1 MGDTLVQLSR
11 VNIGLCGVGTV
22 GGGVVEVLARNQD
35 VIDARACAE
44 LRLQHVGARRA
55 VPELEG
61 SGVRISQDLA
71 AVADDPQVD
80 IFVEL
85 IGGTELAKQL
95 CLRAI
100 ANGKHVVTAN
110 KALIAEHGNEL
121 FSAARAAG
129 VAVRF
134 EAAVAGGVPIIKT
147 LREGLAGN
155 RIAWLAGII
164 NGTCNF
170 ILTEMKHRQRPFH
183 EVLSE
188 AQMLGYAEAD
198 PRFDVEGIDAAHK
211 LAILAAIAFGMPLEY
226 SRVHVE
232 GISGVTV
239 QDLAYAAELG
249 YTIKH
254 LGIARRVGDAVE
266 LRVHPTLVPRETPLA
281 SVDGVM
287 NAILVYGDAVGQT
300 LYYGAGA
307 GALPTASAV
316 IADLV
321 DLARDIAIGQ
331 QSRVPSLAFADSRV
345 NDYPVLQIDDVMA
358 CHYLRIEAEDKP
370 GVLSEIASLL
380 SQVGISIEALIQKA
394 PAAGASKV
402 PVIILTNRTREAD
415 VQRAVAAMEALP
427 TISRPVVR
435 LRVETF
441 AP

>member
-1 MGDTLVQLSR
+1 VQLSR

-22 GGGVVEVLARNQD
+22 GTGVIEVLARNQD

-44 LRLQHVGARRA
+44 LRLQHVGARRP
-55 VPELEG
+55 VPGLEG
-61 SGVRISQDLA
+61 SGVRISQDLT

-85 IGGTELAKQL
+85 IGGTELAKVL

-121 FSAARAAG
+121 FAAARSAG

-170 ILTEMKHRQRPFH
+170 ILTEMRQRQRPFH

-188 AQMLGYAEAD
+188 AQALGYAEAD

-211 LAILAAIAFGMPLEY
+211 LSILAAIAFGMPLEY

-232 GISGVTV
+232 GIARVTV

-254 LGIARRVGDAVE
+254 LGIARRVGEAVE
-266 LRVHPTLVPRETPLA
+266 LRVHPTLVPCKTPLA

-287 NAILVYGDAVGQT
+287 NAVLVHGDAVGQT

-307 GALPTASAV
+307 GSLPTASAV

-345 NDYPVLQIDDVMA
+345 NDYPVLPIEDVQG

-402 PVIILTNRTREAD
+402 PVIILTNQAREID
-415 VQRAVAAMEALP
+415 VQKAVAAMEALP
-427 TISRPVVR
+427 TISHPVVR

-441 AP
+441 TP